1 MTTYYHAISGA
12 RIANASRVDQ
22 SGSDDAPVIDWPKA
36 NHFIL
41 ACHFYNEISGKN
53 PSSSNITVEW
63 RNKTQSG
70 SWTQLSGTGELT
82 WTATTDLV
90 NDTALLPASWICS
103 VYDAGYTNTDG
114 IEREGANLYALDLG
128 PNDESEVQWAINGSG
143 GGDGDEYEFRIYDAL
158 RTAYMTVVPTI
169 TMEVPSS
176 SSSLSSSSESSLSSS
191 SESSFSS
198 SSESSLSSSSESS
211 LSSSSESSLSSSS
224 ESSLSSSSAESKSST
239 SSYSSLESSLSSSS
253 EESASSSS
261 SAEKGE
267 ICWGHDTDV
276 LEINVKDF
284 QGRWTG
290 TGTIEGSG
298 DNEVIRLKPG
308 QYMESESWYIQRD
321 FYQSGSGSV
330 TIEYR
335 TGATRAVCDAAG
347 WTAYSEPFS
356 SSNWVGVRLE
366 A

>member
-128 PNDESEVQWAINGSG
+128 PDDERRSTV
-143 GGDGDEYEFRIYDAL
+143 GD
-158 RTAYMTVVPTI
+158 
-169 TMEVPSS
+169 
-176 SSSLSSSSESSLSSS
+176 
-191 SESSFSS
+191 
-198 SSESSLSSSSESS
+198 
-211 LSSSSESSLSSSS
+211 
-224 ESSLSSSSAESKSST
+224 KW
-239 SSYSSLESSLSSSS
+239 
-253 EESASSSS
+253 
-261 SAEKGE
+261 KWW
-267 ICWGHDTDV
+267 WGW
-276 LEINVKDF
+276 
-284 QGRWTG
+284 R
-290 TGTIEGSG
+290 
-298 DNEVIRLKPG
+298 
-308 QYMESESWYIQRD
+308 
-321 FYQSGSGSV
+321 
-330 TIEYR
+330 
-335 TGATRAVCDAAG
+335 
-347 WTAYSEPFS
+347 
-356 SSNWVGVRLE
+356 
-366 A
+366 